1 MRTRSSSL
9 LLAGLLALG
18 GCGSA
23 TDPDGTGATSTG
35 SVTTPTLTPVSTS
48 GPASGSSPAASPI
61 PAGTLRPIS
70 PDDGWPGFGLD
81 DANSLR
87 VATTSSSFDRIAAG
101 LHRSWTFNA
110 SAVTGT
116 PAIADGVAYFGD
128 WSGVL
133 HAIDLTSGHE
143 NWAAEHDR
151 PRDVIAGSP
160 LITRT
165 RVFVADLAGYLHAV
179 SRSTGKPIWSVALEP
194 GLPSAAIFS
203 SPVEAEGRII
213 VGTVSMSPGIRGFR
227 GSVVG
232 LDAWTGSELWRVG
245 VGYAEEGRGTGIG
258 IWSSA
263 AVDRDRGMA
272 YIGTGNTNRGDAADS
287 LGNALLAIDYR
298 TGSVVWSYRFV
309 DDQLDQDVDVGAA
322 PNLFTIDGRD
332 VVGVGCKCGDY
343 AVVDRDTG
351 ALVWRTSLTPGGPA
365 GGVMTTAAVDSTS
378 VYVHSYDFT
387 DDPGVEVVFAL
398 DRDDGS
404 IRWQRSFDDAD
415 WSAPGHVIVK
425 GVLFQGTANG
435 LVAMDTATGDV
446 LWTRD
451 VGGQIGGGIAV
462 AWDHLLVGY
471 NTGWDFE
478 PPAGGG
484 LVALTLPWG

>member
-1 MRTRSSSL
+1 MRSRSSSL
-9 LLAGLLALG
+9 LFASLLALG

-23 TDPDGTGATSTG
+23 TDPGRTGDPASGAT
-35 SVTTPTLTPVSTS
+35 TTPTLTPVSSAT
-48 GPASGSSPAASPI
+48 AAADSSSAPTPI

-70 PDDGWPGFGLD
+70 PGDGWAGFGLD
-81 DANSLR
+81 DANSLWISES
-87 VATTSSSFDRIAAG
+87 ASSFARMADG
-101 LHRSWTFNA
+101 LKPAWTFSE

-116 PAIADGVAYFGD
+116 PAIVDGVAYFGD
-128 WSGVL
+128 WSGTL
-133 HAIDLTSGHE
+133 HAVDLDSGKE
-143 NWAAEHDR
+143 RWAAEHER
-151 PRDVIAGSP
+151 PRDIITGSP
-160 LITRT
+160 LVTAK

-179 SRSTGKPIWSVALEP
+179 DRSTGKSIWSVALEP
-194 GLPSAAIFS
+194 GLASAAIFS

-213 VGTVSMSPGIRGFR
+213 IGTVSMVPGIGGFR

-232 LDAWTGSELWRVG
+232 LDAWTGTELWRVG
-245 VGYAEEGRGTGIG
+245 VGYAEEGRGSAIG

-263 AVDRDRGMA
+263 AVDRGRGTA
-272 YIGTGNTNRGDAADS
+272 YIGTGNTNRGDASDS

-309 DDQLDQDVDVGAA
+309 DDPLDQDVDVGAA
-322 PNLFTIDGRD
+322 PNLFEIDGRD
-332 VVGVGCKCGDY
+332 VVGAGCKCGDY

-351 ALVWRTSLTPGGPA
+351 ALVWRTALTPGGPA
-365 GGVMTTAAVDSTS
+365 GGVMTTAAVDDTT

-387 DDPGVEVVFAL
+387 DDPGLEVVFAL
-398 DRDDGS
+398 DRTDGS

-415 WSAPGHVIVK
+415 WSAPGHVLVK
-425 GVLFQGTANG
+425 GVLFQGTTNG
-435 LVAMDTATGDV
+435 LVAMDAATGGV

-462 AWDHLLVGY
+462 GYDRLLVGF

-484 LVALTLPWG
+484 LVALSLPWG